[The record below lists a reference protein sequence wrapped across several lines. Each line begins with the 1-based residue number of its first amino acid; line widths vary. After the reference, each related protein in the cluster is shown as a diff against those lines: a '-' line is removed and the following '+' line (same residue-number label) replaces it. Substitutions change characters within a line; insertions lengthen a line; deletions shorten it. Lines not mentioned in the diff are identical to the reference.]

1 MRSEDQSGPAAASE
15 AYDVVVIGAGAA
27 GLAAA
32 ATAAARGLS
41 VAVVES
47 SPFVG
52 GTSAISGGM
61 VWAPGNDKSPQ
72 LNDSPDA
79 VRRYLGATVPGDAGR
94 EAREAFL
101 ARAGEAVAFLE
112 RNTAVRLRPVASY
125 PDYYPDTPGATAGG
139 RVLEPVPF
147 DARRLGQAFALL
159 RPPLPE
165 FTLFGGMMVSRADI
179 PHFRKVGRSLKSTL
193 RVARLTAAYALQR
206 LSAPRGTTLYLGNAL
221 MAALLRSVLD
231 RKVTLLLATAAV
243 ALERDGNGRVCGVTV
258 EKNGARR
265 VVRARRGVCL
275 ASGGC
280 SRDDALRAAHLP
292 AAAGRLTATV
302 ASGAPAGGVRL
313 ALEAGARLAE
323 PAGNNAFWVPASRFR
338 RADGSEAVFPHT
350 VTDRGKPGLIAV
362 DATGRRFVN
371 EALSYHEFVLA
382 MLRAGNRAVPAFLI
396 CDKHFLWTYG
406 LGRIRPF
413 ALSVQAE
420 LDSGYLK
427 TGATIEALAERIG
440 VPPDVLAATVTRF
453 NAHAREGKDPEFGRG
468 GDIYQRHFGDADV
481 KPNPNVAPITAAPF
495 YAVAVHPADL
505 GMSLGLATDA
515 GARVLD
521 ASGAAIPGLYACG
534 NDMNSIMNGAYP
546 GPGITLGP
554 AITFGYVAATSL
566 AAA

>member
-1 MRSEDQSGPAAASE
+1 MPSEAAATGAE
-15 AYDVVVIGAGAA
+15 NAYDVVVIGAGAA

-61 VWAPGNDKSPQ
+61 VWAPGNYKSPQ
-72 LNDSPDA
+72 RNDSLDA
-79 VRRYLGATVPGDAGR
+79 ARLYLDATVPGDAGR
-94 EAREAFL
+94 AARETFL

-112 RNTAVRLRPVASY
+112 RHTALRLRPVPSY
-125 PDYYPDTPGATAGG
+125 PDYYPAKPGATAGG

-147 DARRLGQAFALL
+147 DGRRLGPAFALL

-179 PHFRKVGRSLKSTL
+179 PHFRKVGRSLASTL
-193 RVARLTAAYALQR
+193 RVARLVAAYAVQR

-231 RKVTLLLATAAV
+231 LRVTLLLSTAAV
-243 ALERDGNGRVCGVTV
+243 ALERDDGGRVCGVTV
-258 EKNGARR
+258 EKDG
-265 VVRARRGVCL
+265 VRQVIGARRGVCL
-275 ASGGC
+275 ASGGG
-280 SRDDALRAAHLP
+280 SRDGALRAANLP
-292 AAAGRLTATV
+292 AAAGSLTATV

-313 ALEAGARLAE
+313 ALDAGARLAA
-323 PAGNNAFWVPASRFR
+323 PADNNAFWVPASCFR
-338 RADGSEAVFPHT
+338 RSDGSEAVFPHT

-382 MLRAGNRAVPAFLI
+382 MLRTGNRAVPAFLI
-396 CDKHFLWTYG
+396 CDRHFLWTYG

-413 ALSVQAE
+413 SLSVQAE
-420 LDSGYLK
+420 LDSGYLR

-440 VPPDVLAATVTRF
+440 VPPDTLAATVMRF

-481 KPNPNVAPITAAPF
+481 KPNPNVAPLAAAPF
-495 YAVAVHPADL
+495 FAVAVHPADL
-505 GMSLGLATDA
+505 GMSLGLATD
-515 GARVLD
+515 GEARVLD
-521 ASGAAIPGLYACG
+521 ESGAPIPGLHACG

-554 AITFGYVAATSL
+554 AITFGYVAAASL
-566 AAA
+566 AAT